1 MNAEMKLQILNDIK
15 TLTCAVAN
23 KIDIL
28 DALDRDQSDV
38 GRYDL
43 IDQLVTYR
51 QEIDKL
57 QKVTN
62 RSIAIVV

>member
-15 TLTCAVAN
+15 TLTCAGAN

-38 GRYDL
+38 GGYDL
-43 IDQLVTYR
+43 IDQLVTHI
-51 QEIDKL
+51 EGIHKL
-57 QKVTN
+57 EKVTN

>member
-1 MNAEMKLQILNDIK
+1 MNAEIKLQILNDIK
-15 TLTCAVAN
+15 TLTSAVAN
-23 KIDIL
+23 KVDIL